1 MTNLKRLIA
10 ILGGGIMGLFLL
22 YLGVSEFFETK
33 SLQSKGK
40 STTGEI
46 TDTEE
51 RSGRRGRR
59 KYYLSVNFR
68 TEQGQQISS
77 RAQVPKAVYE
87 QAAHSRKVN
96 VTYLPTKPEIHR
108 FGPDVTNDFMNVG
121 VGVLVLGF
129 AGFSALRG
137 GTVD

>member
-1 MTNLKRLIA
+1 
-10 ILGGGIMGLFLL
+10 MGLFLL
-22 YLGVSEFFETK
+22 YFGVSEFFETK

-51 RSGRRGRR
+51 RSGRRGRV

-77 RAQVPKAVYE
+77 RARVPKAVFD

-96 VTYLPTKPEIHR
+96 VTYLPEAPEVHR
-108 FGPDVTNDFMNVG
+108 FGPDVTNDFVG
-121 VGVLVLGF
+121 LGAGVLILGF
-129 AGFSALRG
+129 AGFSAIRG
-137 GTVD
+137 GSVG